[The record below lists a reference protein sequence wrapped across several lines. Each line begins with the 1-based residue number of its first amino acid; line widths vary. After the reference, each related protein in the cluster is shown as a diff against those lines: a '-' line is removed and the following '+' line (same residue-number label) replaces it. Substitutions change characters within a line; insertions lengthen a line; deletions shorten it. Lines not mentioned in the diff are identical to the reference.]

1 MELLDNIKKYA
12 NQMGLT
18 LRQVNDKA
26 GLGTNA
32 IYRWKNQKPSFE
44 KINKVAKVLGV
55 STDLL
60 LGNEDKPKKREADLD
75 DDDVIFTYEGRQI
88 PKRDL
93 QIIKNMIE
101 AMKKED
107 D

>member
-1 MELLDNIKKYA
+1 MELLDTIKKYA
-12 NQMGLT
+12 KQRGLT

-44 KINKVAKVLGV
+44 KINSVAKVLGV
-55 STDLL
+55 STDRL
-60 LGNEDKPKKREADLD
+60 LGNDNEPKKRKADLD

-88 PKRDL
+88 PKED
-93 QIIKNMIE
+93 IE
-101 AMKKED
+101 LMKRLLRGKKE
-107 D
+107 